1 LVNST
6 KRNIALF
13 GGSFDP
19 FHNGHRDIIFKALD
33 ILDVSKIVVT
43 PSYLNPFKNSSL
55 IDPNKRLE
63 FVRLALDTI
72 DRVEIEDYEIKANRS
87 VYTFETVKYLE
98 KKYNVKYII
107 IGADNLED
115 LRKWSKF
122 EWLNRN
128 FIWVIASRKGYNFNC
143 DFLDRYISLFVD
155 RDISST
161 EIRSGKNFNQV
172 DKRLVTSLK
181 EIINKRKNNEHR

>member
-1 LVNST
+1 MVNST

-122 EWLNRN
+122 EWLNSN

-143 DFLDRYISLFVD
+143 DFLNRYISLFVNK
-155 RDISST
+155 DISST
-161 EIRSGKNFNQV
+161 EIRSGNNFNEL

-181 EIINKRKNNEHR
+181 EIINK

>member
-1 LVNST
+1 MVNST
-6 KRNIALF
+6 KESIALF

-19 FHNGHRDIIFKALD
+19 FHDGHKDIVYKALD
-33 ILDVSKIVVT
+33 ILDISKIVLMPT
-43 PSYLNPFKNSSL
+43 YLNPFKKSSL
-55 IDPNKRLE
+55 INADKRLE
-63 FVRLALDTI
+63 FVRLALDKV
-72 DRVEIEDYEIKANRS
+72 DRVEVEDYEIKANRS
-87 VYTFETVKYLE
+87 VYTFESIEYLQ
-98 KKYNVKYII
+98 KRYDVKYII